1 MKEKYKYYIMSINV
15 IEESTFNDAFE
26 ILENYEIIKKTNI
39 SKPILSKYEK
49 TKVLGIRAEQIRH
62 GAKPLI
68 SVPNHITDELDI
80 AEEELKQRKTPFII
94 ERKIGN
100 KSEYWKLEDLHY

>member
-1 MKEKYKYYIMSINV
+1 MSINV

-26 ILENYEIIKKTNI
+26 VLENYEIMKKTNI

-62 GAKPLI
+62 GSKPLI

-94 ERKIGN
+94 ERKIGS

>member
-1 MKEKYKYYIMSINV
+1 MSINV

>member
-1 MKEKYKYYIMSINV
+1 MDKHNV
-15 IEESTFNDAFE
+15 IEESSFNDAYE
-26 ILENYEIIKKTNI
+26 LLEKYDTIKQFNM
-39 SKPILSKYEK
+39 SKPILSKYER

-62 GAKPLI
+62 GSKPLI
-68 SVPNHITDELDI
+68 SVPKHITDELDI
-80 AEEELKQRKTPFII
+80 AEEELKQRKMPFII

>member
-1 MKEKYKYYIMSINV
+1 MSISV
-15 IEESTFNDAFE
+15 IGESTFNDAFE
-26 ILENYEIIKKTNI
+26 LLENYEIIKKTNI

-49 TKVLGIRAEQIRH
+49 TKVLGIRAEQIRN
-62 GAKPLI
+62 GSKPLI

>member
-1 MKEKYKYYIMSINV
+1 MSINV

-26 ILENYEIIKKTNI
+26 LLENYEIMKKTNI

-68 SVPNHITDELDI
+68 SVPKHITDELDI

-94 ERKIGN
+94 ERIIGS

>member
-26 ILENYEIIKKTNI
+26 ILENYEIMKKTNI

>member
-1 MKEKYKYYIMSINV
+1 MNINV

-26 ILENYEIIKKTNI
+26 VLENYEIMKKTNI

-68 SVPNHITDELDI
+68 SVPNHID
-80 AEEELKQRKTPFII
+80 RK
-94 ERKIGN
+94 
-100 KSEYWKLEDLHY
+100 SVV